1 MDLVMAMGIR
11 LYNTMMEVMFSIF
24 NGTGISTRLCITISG
39 GGKGWVNI

>member
-24 NGTGISTRLCITISG
+24 NGTGDRYKAMYNNFRG
-39 GGKGWVNI
+39 EKRVG